1 MKNMNYTSY
10 TYKETCN
17 NAGASAP
24 SMTKKELEQL
34 YNEVVQH
41 EKKVLFAK
49 NDEYSNNT
57 TALSNFYDIANIQ
70 QTTRYRA
77 LWNLM
82 SKHLY
87 SVIKLINTQGEGAS
101 RELIRE
107 KICDCR
113 NYLLLL
119 EALLTEHM
127 PAKEEV

>member
-1 MKNMNYTSY
+1 ME
-10 TYKETCN
+10 ETQYDGYAIVCQ
-17 NAGASAP
+17 P
-24 SMTKKELEQL
+24 TMTKSQLEEL
-34 YNEVVQH
+34 YSEVVEH
-41 EKKVLFAK
+41 EKGVLFAK

-57 TALSNFYDIANIQ
+57 TALSNFYDIADIQ
-70 QTTRYRA
+70 KTTRYKA

-87 SVIKLINTQGEGAS
+87 SVIKLIDTQGEGAS

-119 EALLTEHM
+119 EALLIEHM
-127 PAKEEV
+127 PVKEEDI